1 MNTAS
6 SNYHEI
12 HIIFVFYAV
21 NVFLRI
27 TNHQNTFLS
36 SVHVPVVFKK
46 KTYQQWNGAGNLDSF
61 LFLKQTI
68 SYC

>member
-12 HIIFVFYAV
+12 HIIFVFYTV

-46 KTYQQWNGAGNLDSF
+46 KTYQQ
-61 LFLKQTI
+61 
-68 SYC
+68 